1 MLLQQV
7 KHAAGAATAGAA
19 LGITADRPL
28 LIQKADGLLQHRFR
42 EPQLGMGVAEVMHQ
56 SGGIAVAVEQ
66 ALQDPAHGQLQPQVL
81 DRRLI
86 EEGPDGLQAG
96 GA

>member
-1 MLLQQV
+1 MLLQQME
-7 KHAAGAATAGAA
+7 HAAGAATTGAA
-19 LGITADRPL
+19 LGVTADRPL

-56 SGGIAVAVEQ
+56 GGGVAVAVEQ
-66 ALQDPAHGQLQPQVL
+66 ALQDPAHGQLQAQML

-86 EEGPDGLQAG
+86 EKGTDGLQAE